1 MPRFFSALLA
11 LCLGALVHAETYE
24 LRNGDLV
31 RRFELKDGRF
41 RTLGWTALSTG
52 RTLDVD
58 SDEFAIRLSDGTV
71 LTADDYEAKVVVFK
85 TRGEAMRSSGSRNLP
100 DIEYALRP
108 DRTTNPLAPAKVYQ
122 TFYPALIPH
131 EPPSFWSKKPA
142 AIYKSLEVIWKKGQ
156 VDLTAG
162 VETERFRT
170 KAKATRGGRGEPVV
184 LDDAW
189 IVMPM
194 DPTTLTRHTDGNQ
207 PAAYSHR
214 FEKVGNHSFVDFEQ
228 ADVETRPQP
237 GLVRCL
243 SFPSPLDKGDRVSY
257 TEAIAVFAVNAGLTP
272 EQAVIDYSRTKGKT
286 RSYTHYNNWFD
297 PAGKN
302 LKGDNLPAIH
312 RQFLAALKDS
322 GIKVDGMVPDNG
334 WQDRKSVW
342 QPSTGAFPEGMKD
355 LNKLS
360 ETLRA
365 QGSSLGLW
373 MAADGTTND
382 ISWGVK
388 NGFTQAQ
395 PNAYFRQYFPHYS
408 LAGSKYSYTLHN
420 QVSALVEVTKVSYIK
435 FDFNHL
441 SNVVPTDR
449 HGHEAEFRGF
459 RYALT
464 DARRLGVFVNAT
476 NWTWHSPAW
485 LNYADSV
492 WLLAG
497 DDGFNGNWPEL
508 AGRAQATTDRD
519 VYFWR
524 MWGDPSDRPWFPIA
538 NIMTH
543 GIIRNAGGQ
552 MSYKTDLPRD
562 WSDYVLMHYGRGT
575 LLREWY
581 LSPASVLPHE
591 WQALIAVHRWAE
603 ARHDDL
609 INTCFVGGRPDEGAA
624 YGFVGWSHDGSSGT
638 LVARNPRAEAQTL
651 RFGLD
656 ETTLFRGEKGKAW
669 RGRIVYPYRQELA
682 LGFESGAV
690 GEITIPGYETVAI
703 ELEPGKARG
712 PMFKLAPTARVEP
725 GAQPLEAKLKVA
737 DFATPRR
744 ELLVMGYP
752 TLPQVFLDGKLA
764 TPTRKTKSRLNAY
777 PGYARSGMPSDK
789 ARAWE
794 MAGFD
799 LAAFGS
805 AEVTVRFA
813 GAEEATKAEAWLLTE
828 RPFGLGGEKPWT
840 PKDDPTPLTFPGV
853 LRHTDAVLRE
863 TELPATPAPKVT
875 LTADD
880 LRNAKAI
887 RLEGEAFGVNAG
899 YGEKTVSLNGLT
911 VGKLPTGGD
920 DWKAFGFELPVETRA
935 KLTLRNVAQVAVPLN
950 EDKFKVRNL
959 RLVLT
964 LADGRVVK
972 AGPKSAFTSHA
983 DWAHFEGKV
992 FEVDAPAKVRRT
1004 PPIPLD
1010 LE

>member
-1 MPRFFSALLA
+1 MPRFFFALLA
-11 LCLGALVHAETYE
+11 LCLSALVRAETYE
-24 LRNGDLV
+24 LRNGNLI

-41 RTLGWTALSTG
+41 RTLGWTDQATG

-71 LTADDYEAKVVVFK
+71 LTADDYEAKVNSWSK
-85 TRGEAMRSSGSRNLP
+85 TKGEAGSPHDPSYLGQV
-100 DIEYALRP
+100 DFTLRP
-108 DRTTNPLAPAKVYQ
+108 KKTTSPLAPPLVLVM
-122 TFYPALIPH
+122 FISDLGILP
-131 EPPSFWSKKPA
+131 KKPRSIPA
-142 AIYKSLEVIWKKGQ
+142 DTILKAVEITWPEHKPDQKV
-156 VDLTAG
+156 T

-170 KAKATRGGRGEPVV
+170 KAKVGRGGRGEPVV
-184 LDDAW
+184 FDDAW
-189 IVMPM
+189 ILMPVE
-194 DPTTLTRHTDGNQ
+194 PTTLTRHTDGNQ

-228 ADVETRPQP
+228 AELETKPQP
-237 GLVRCL
+237 GLVRALCFPPAFT
-243 SFPSPLDKGDRVSY
+243 SFPPNTRSSFVG
-257 TEAIAVFAVNAGLTP
+257 VFAVPRGLTP
-272 EQAVIDYSRTKGKT
+272 EQAVIDYSRTKGST

-312 RQFLAALKDS
+312 RQFAEALKGS

-342 QPSTGAFPEGMKD
+342 QPAASAFPAGMKD
-355 LNKLS
+355 LDKLS

-388 NGFTQAQ
+388 EGYAKAQ
-395 PNAYFRQYFPHYS
+395 PNAYFKQYFAHYS
-408 LAGSKYSYTLHN
+408 LADMRYELHLGAQIRTLTE
-420 QVSALVEVTKVSYIK
+420 QTKVSYIK

-449 HGHEAEFRGF
+449 HGHDAEFRGF
-459 RYALT
+459 CVSTYPAN
-464 DARRLGVFVNAT
+464 AAGVFINAT

-552 MSYKTDLPRD
+552 MAYKTDLPRD

-581 LSPASVLPHE
+581 LSPGSVLPHE
-591 WQALIAVHRWAE
+591 WQALIAIHRWTE
-603 ARHDDL
+603 ARHADM

-624 YGFVGWSHDGSSGT
+624 YGFVGWSHDGTTGT

-656 ETTLFRGEKGKAW
+656 TTTLFRGAPGKSW

-682 LGFESGAV
+682 QGFESGAV

-703 ELEPGKARG
+703 ELEPGQARG
-712 PMFKLAPTARVEP
+712 PMFKLAPTARIEP
-725 GAQPLEAKLKVA
+725 GTQPLETKIKVA
-737 DFATPRR
+737 EFAAERR

-752 TLPQVFLDGKLA
+752 SLPQVFLDGKPA
-764 TPTRKTKSRLNAY
+764 TPTRRTKSRLNAY
-777 PGYARSGMPSDK
+777 PGYARSGMPSEK

-799 LAAFGS
+799 LASFGT

-813 GAEEATKAEAWLLTE
+813 GAEELTRAEAWLLTE
-828 RPFGLGGEKPWT
+828 RGFGEQANKETLS
-840 PKDDPTPLTFPGV
+840 PLTFPGV
-853 LRHTDAVLRE
+853 LRHTDVLLRE
-863 TELPATPAPKVT
+863 TELPATPAPKVK
-875 LTADD
+875 LSAED
-880 LRNAKAI
+880 LRGVKSA
-887 RLEGEAFGVNAG
+887 RLEGESFGVNPG
-899 YGEKTVSLNGLT
+899 FGEKTVTLNGLAI
-911 VGKLPTGGD
+911 GKLPTGGD
-920 DWKAFGFELPVETRA
+920 DWKAFGFDLKGESRT
-935 KLTLRNVAQVAVPLN
+935 KLALRNVADVSVPLN
-950 EDKFKVRNL
+950 DDKFKVRNL

-972 AGPKSAFTSHA
+972 IGPKAAFTSHA
-983 DWAHFEGKV
+983 DWAHFEGKA
-992 FEVDAPAKVRRT
+992 FEVDAAAKVRRT

>member
-1 MPRFFSALLA
+1 MPRFFPVLIA
-11 LCLGALVHAETYE
+11 LCLGAGATAETYE
-24 LRNGDLV
+24 LRNGDLI

-41 RTLGWTALSTG
+41 RTLGWTDKATG
-52 RTLDVD
+52 RTLEVD
-58 SDEFAIRLSDGTV
+58 SEEFAVRLTDGTV
-71 LTADDYEAKVVVFK
+71 LTADDYEAKPIKFAN
-85 TRGEAMRSSGSRNLP
+85 RGEGMRSSYSRSLP
-100 DIEYALRP
+100 DIGYVLRAG
-108 DRTTNPLAPAKVYQ
+108 RTGNPLAPIQIFQ
-122 TFYPALIPH
+122 TFYPALKPH
-131 EPPSFWSKKPA
+131 EVPA
-142 AIYKSLEVIWKKGQ
+142 SGSREPYAILKTLEIIWAEGQ
-156 VDLTAG
+156 ADRTVA

-170 KAKATRGGRGEPVV
+170 KARASRGGRGEPVV

-189 IVMPM
+189 IVMPHA
-194 DPTTLTRHTDGNQ
+194 PTTLTRHTDGNQ
-207 PAAYSHR
+207 PTAYSHR
-214 FEKVGNHSFVDFEQ
+214 FEKVGNHSFVDYEM
-228 ADVETRPQP
+228 ADEETRPRP

-243 SFPSPLDKGDRVSY
+243 SFPPPAAGDTHRTY
-257 TEAIAVFAVNAGLTP
+257 TDAIAVFAVPAGLTP
-272 EQAVIDYSRTKGKT
+272 EQAVIDYSRTKGRT

-302 LKGDNLPAIH
+302 LKGDSLPSIH
-312 RQFLAALKDS
+312 RQFLEALKGS

-342 QPSTGAFPEGMKD
+342 QPAPGAFPGGMKD
-355 LNKLS
+355 LNELS

-382 ISWGVK
+382 IGWGVK
-388 NGFTQAQ
+388 EGYVKAQ
-395 PNAYFRQYFPHYS
+395 PNAYFRQYFAHFS
-408 LAGSKYSYTLHN
+408 LVDEKYRHALRRQVRELTDAT
-420 QVSALVEVTKVSYIK
+420 QVSYLKL
-435 FDFNHL
+435 DFNHL
-441 SNVVPTDR
+441 SNAVPTDR
-449 HGHEAEFRGF
+449 HGHEAEFREFGF
-459 RYALT
+459 ATLP
-464 DARRLGVFVNAT
+464 ARDKGVFINAT

-552 MSYKTDLPRD
+552 MAYKTDLPRD

-581 LSPASVLPHE
+581 LSPASVQPHE
-591 WQALIAVHRWAE
+591 WQSLIAIHRWTE
-603 ARHDDL
+603 SRHADM
-609 INTCFVGGRPDEGAA
+609 INTCYVGGRPDEGAA
-624 YGFVGWSHDGSSGT
+624 YGFVGWSHDGATGT

-656 ETTLFRGEKGKAW
+656 ATTLFRGAHGKSW
-669 RGRIVYPYRQELA
+669 RGRIVYPHRQELS

-703 ELEPGKARG
+703 ELEPGQARG

-725 GAQPLEAKLKVA
+725 GAMPLEHKIKVA
-737 DFATPRR
+737 EFAAERR
-744 ELLVMGYP
+744 ELLVIGYP
-752 TLPQVFLDGKLA
+752 ALPQVLLDGRPA
-764 TPTRKTKSRLNAY
+764 TPTRLTRSRLNAY
-777 PGYARSGMPSDK
+777 PGYARSGMPSEK

-799 LAAFGS
+799 LASFGA

-813 GAEEATKAEAWLLTE
+813 GAEETTKAEAWLLTE
-828 RPFGLGGEKPWT
+828 RGFGEQAG
-840 PKDDPTPLTFPGV
+840 KDILSPLSFPGT
-853 LRHTDAVLRE
+853 LRQTDAVLRE
-863 TELPATPAPKVT
+863 TDLPAVPPAR
-875 LTADD
+875 LGLGAED
-880 LRNAKAI
+880 LRDVKSV
-887 RLEGEAFGVNAG
+887 RLEGECFGVNQG
-899 YGEKTVSLNGLT
+899 YGEKTVTLNGLT
-911 VGKLPTGGD
+911 VGRLPTCGD
-920 DWKAFGFELPVETRA
+920 AWKIFSFDLQEQGRM
-935 KLTLRNVAQVAVPLN
+935 KLALRNGVEVSVPLN

-959 RLVLT
+959 RLILT
-964 LADGRVVK
+964 LGDGRTVK
-972 AGPKSAFTSHA
+972 AGPKAVFTSHA
-983 DWAHFEGKV
+983 DWLHFEGEA
-992 FEVDAPAKVRRT
+992 FEVDSDAKVRRT
-1004 PPIPLD
+1004 PRIRID
-1010 LE
+1010 VD

>member
-1 MPRFFSALLA
+1 MPRFFFTLLV
-11 LCLGALVHAETYE
+11 LCLGAVVQAETYE
-24 LRNGDLV
+24 LRNGDLI

-41 RTLGWTALSTG
+41 RTLGWTDKATG

-71 LTADDYEAKVVVFK
+71 LTADDYEAKVDFGPLPK
-85 TRGEAMRSSGSRNLP
+85 EAASHHPGSLGHV
-100 DIEYALRP
+100 EYTLRP
-108 DRTTNPLAPAKVYQ
+108 AKTNSPLAPRLVQTYFHTAPSSKAEGIPAGVLAKVV
-122 TFYPALIPH
+122 LISWN
-131 EPPSFWSKKPA
+131 ESKPDLKA
-142 AIYKSLEVIWKKGQ
+142 AIEV
-156 VDLTAG
+156 
-162 VETERFRT
+162 ERFRT
-170 KAKATRGGRGEPVV
+170 QGKAYRGGRGEPVI

-189 IVMPM
+189 VVLPLE
-194 DPTTLTRHTDGNQ
+194 PTVLTRHTDGNQ

-228 ADVETRPQP
+228 ADLEPKPQR
-237 GLVRCL
+237 GLVRALC
-243 SFPSPLDKGDRVSY
+243 FPAPNPRFPHDTWSANVM
-257 TEAIAVFAVNAGLTP
+257 VFAVPTGLTP
-272 EQAVIDYSRTKGKT
+272 EQAVVDFARSKDKT

-312 RQFLAALKDS
+312 RQFLEALKGS

-334 WQDRKSVW
+334 WQDRKSIW
-342 QPSTGAFPEGMKD
+342 QPAPGAFPAGMKD
-355 LNKLS
+355 LDKLS

-382 ISWGVK
+382 INWGVK
-388 NGFTQAQ
+388 EGYVKAQ
-395 PNAYFRQYFPHYS
+395 PNGYFKQYFAHYS
-408 LAGSKYSYTLHN
+408 LADVRYQTHLGD
-420 QVSALVEVTKVSYIK
+420 QIRALTEQTKVSYIK

-449 HGHEAEFRGF
+449 HGHDAEFRGF
-459 RYALT
+459 GFSTYSAN
-464 DARRLGVFVNAT
+464 AAGVFINAT

-524 MWGDPSDRPWFPIA
+524 MWGDPADRPWFPIA

-552 MSYKTDLPRD
+552 MAYKTDLPRD

-591 WQALIAVHRWAE
+591 WQALIAVHQWAE
-603 ARHDDL
+603 ARHADL
-609 INTCFVGGRPDEGAA
+609 INTCYVGGRPDEGAA
-624 YGFVGWSHDGSSGT
+624 YGFVGWSHDGKTGT

-656 ETTLFRGEKGKAW
+656 ATTLFRGEKGKAW

-682 LGFESGAV
+682 HGFESGAV
-690 GEITIPGYETVAI
+690 GEISIPGYETVAI
-703 ELEPGKARG
+703 ELEPGQARG

-725 GAQPLEAKLKVA
+725 GTHPLETKINVA
-737 DFATPRR
+737 EFAAERR

-752 TLPQVFLDGKLA
+752 ALPQVFIDGKPA
-764 TPTRKTKSRLNAY
+764 TPTRRTKSRLNAY
-777 PGYARSGMPSDK
+777 PGYARSGMPSEK

-799 LAAFGS
+799 LASFGTT
-805 AEVTVRFA
+805 ALTVRFA
-813 GAEEATKAEAWLLTE
+813 GAEEPTKAEAWLLTE
-828 RPFGLGGEKPWT
+828 RGFGAQAD
-840 PKDDPTPLTFPGV
+840 KDTLSPLTFPGV
-853 LRHTDAVLRE
+853 LRHTNVLLRE
-863 TELPATPAPKVT
+863 TELPATPAPKVK
-875 LTADD
+875 LSAED
-880 LRNAKAI
+880 LRGVKSA
-887 RLEGEAFGVNAG
+887 RLEGESFGVNPG
-899 YGEKTVSLNGLT
+899 FGEKTVTLNGLAI
-911 VGKLPTGGD
+911 GKLPTGGD
-920 DWKAFGFELPVETRA
+920 DWKAFGFDLKGESRT
-935 KLTLRNVAQVAVPLN
+935 KLALRNVADVSVPLN
-950 EDKFKVRNL
+950 DDKFKVRNL

-972 AGPKSAFTSHA
+972 IGPKAAFTSHA

-992 FEVDAPAKVRRT
+992 FEVDTPAKVRRS
-1004 PPIPLD
+1004 PPIPLE

>member
-1 MPRFFSALLA
+1 MPRFFLALLA
-11 LCLGALVHAETYE
+11 LCLSALVQAETYE
-24 LRNGDLV
+24 LRNGNLI

-41 RTLGWTALSTG
+41 RTLGWTDQATG

-71 LTADDYEAKVVVFK
+71 LTADDYEAKVVVYK
-85 TRGEAMRSSGSRNLP
+85 TRGEAMRSSGSRTLP
-100 DIEYALRP
+100 DIEYVLRSG
-108 DRTTNPLAPAKVYQ
+108 RTTNPLAPTKVFQ
-122 TFYPALIPH
+122 VFYPALEPH
-131 EPPSFWSKKPA
+131 TTPTFWSKDTSTILKQ
-142 AIYKSLEVIWKKGQ
+142 LEIKWAPGQ
-156 VDLTAG
+156 VDGKAG
-162 VETERFRT
+162 IEAERFRT
-170 KAKATRGGRGEPVV
+170 KAKASRGGRGEPVV
-184 LDDAW
+184 INDAW
-189 IVMPM
+189 IILPHE
-194 DPTTLTRHTDGNQ
+194 PTTLTRHTDGNQ
-207 PAAYSHR
+207 PAAYAHR
-214 FEKVGNHSFVDFEQ
+214 FEKAGNHSFVDYNQ
-228 ADVETRPQP
+228 ADVEPKPQE

-243 SFPSPLDKGDRVSY
+243 CFPVVSGHTSFSAP
-257 TEAIAVFAVNAGLTP
+257 IAVFAVPAGSSP
-272 EQAVIDYSRTKGKT
+272 EQAVIDYSRPAAKT

-312 RQFLAALKDS
+312 RQFVEALKGS

-342 QPSTGAFPEGMKD
+342 QPAQGAFPAGMQD

-360 ETLRA
+360 ETLLS

-382 ISWGVK
+382 INWGVGQGYVK
-388 NGFTQAQ
+388 AQ
-395 PNAYFRQYFPHYS
+395 PNSYFKQYFAHYS
-408 LAGSKYSYTLHN
+408 LADEKYQRATMQQLATLSN
-420 QVSALVEVTKVSYIK
+420 ETKVSYLK
-435 FDFNHL
+435 FDFNHF

-449 HGHEAEFRGF
+449 HGHAAEFFGF
-459 RYALT
+459 AVATLP
-464 DARRLGVFVNAT
+464 ARAKGVFINAT

-524 MWGDPSDRPWFPIA
+524 MWGDPSDRPWFPVA

-552 MSYKTDLPRD
+552 MAYKTDLPRD

-581 LSPASVLPHE
+581 LSPGSVLPHE
-591 WQALIAVHRWAE
+591 WQALIAIHRWTE
-603 ARHDDL
+603 ARHADM
-609 INTCFVGGRPDEGAA
+609 INTCYVGGRPDEGAA
-624 YGFVGWSHDGSSGT
+624 YGFVGWSHDGTTGT

-656 ETTLFRGEKGKAW
+656 ATTLFRGAPGKSW
-669 RGRIVYPYRQELA
+669 RGRIVYPYRQELSQ
-682 LGFESGAV
+682 GFESGAV

-703 ELEPGKARG
+703 ELEPGQARG

-725 GAQPLEAKLKVA
+725 GTQPLETKIKVA
-737 DFATPRR
+737 EFAAERR

-752 TLPQVFLDGKLA
+752 SLPQVFLDGKPA
-764 TPTRKTKSRLNAY
+764 TPTRRTKSRLNAY
-777 PGYARSGMPSDK
+777 PGYARSGMPSEK

-799 LAAFGS
+799 LASFGT
-805 AEVTVRFA
+805 AEVTVRFT
-813 GAEEATKAEAWLLTE
+813 GAEEPTKAEAWLLTE
-828 RPFGLGGEKPWT
+828 RGFGEQAN
-840 PKDDPTPLTFPGV
+840 KDTLSPLTFPGV

-863 TELPATPAPKVT
+863 TELPAAPAPKVK
-875 LTADD
+875 LTAED
-880 LRNAKAI
+880 LRGVKSA
-887 RLEGEAFGVNAG
+887 RLEGESFGVNPG
-899 YGEKTVSLNGLT
+899 FGEKTVTLNGLAI
-911 VGKLPTGGD
+911 GKLPTGGD
-920 DWKAFGFELPVETRA
+920 DWKSFGFDLKGESRT
-935 KLTLRNVAQVAVPLN
+935 KLALRNAADVSVPMN
-950 EDKFKVRNL
+950 DDKFKVRNL

-972 AGPKSAFTSHA
+972 IGPKAAFTSHA
-983 DWAHFEGKV
+983 DWAHFEGKA
-992 FEVDAPAKVRRT
+992 FEVDAAAKVRRT